1 MEHEGKNKSPYSGFW
16 QCCVIL
22 LIVPLIIFALIYFA
36 FDRFSSFS
44 NELNIYS
51 SIAIGFGTGFLFQLS
66 CIIAGLFKGMFM
78 VVVHRICTLF
88 SDLRISRKIAIRI
101 YIEDLKENGVVFW
114 GYLLII
120 LITLGI
126 SVFGIIKLCELLL

>member
-1 MEHEGKNKSPYSGFW
+1 M
-16 QCCVIL
+16 
-22 LIVPLIIFALIYFA
+22 
-36 FDRFSSFS
+36 
-44 NELNIYS
+44 
-51 SIAIGFGTGFLFQLS
+51 
-66 CIIAGLFKGMFM
+66 
-78 VVVHRICTLF
+78 VVHRICTLF
-88 SDLRISRKIAIRI
+88 SDLRISRKVAIRI